1 MTSHLCD
8 GCGKT
13 NLDFCNTKEFIK
25 LTKIYNEKLLKCPQC
40 DKLAASNRHLNDH
53 KNMIQGKNVASENHG
68 YN

>member
-1 MTSHLCD
+1 MASCLCD

-13 NLDFCNTKEFIK
+13 NLDFCNVKEFFK
-25 LTKIYNEKLLKCPQC
+25 HTKVYSEKLLKCPQC
-40 DKLAASNRHLNDH
+40 DKVAASKRHLNDH